1 MFESFKQFLVEEHR
15 VSADKITLEA
25 ELAADLGINSLE
37 LAELV
42 YTCEEKYDI
51 MIDEEELRNFRTVG
65 DVVKYLEANVEH

>member
-15 VSADKITLEA
+15 VNADAITMEA

-51 MIDEEELRNFRTVG
+51 MIDEEERRNFRTVG
-65 DVVKYLEANVEH
+65 DVVNYLEANVKN

>member
-15 VSADKITLEA
+15 VNADAVTMEA

-51 MIDEEELRNFRTVG
+51 MIDEEDLRNFRTVG
-65 DVVKYLEANVEH
+65 DVVNYLEANVEK

>member
-1 MFESFKQFLVEEHR
+1 MFESFKQFLMDEHR
-15 VSADKITLEA
+15 VPENLITMEA

-37 LAELV
+37 LADLV

-65 DVVKYLEANVEH
+65 DVVTYLEANVK

>member
-15 VSADKITLEA
+15 VNADAIRKEA

-65 DVVKYLEANVEH
+65 DVVNYLEANVK

>member
-15 VSADKITLEA
+15 VNADAVTMEA

-65 DVVKYLEANVEH
+65 DVVNYIQENQ

>member
-1 MFESFKQFLVEEHR
+1 MFESFKQFLIEEHR
-15 VSADKITLEA
+15 VNADAITMEA

-65 DVVKYLEANVEH
+65 DVVNYLEANVKN

>member
-15 VSADKITLEA
+15 VNADAITMEA

-65 DVVKYLEANVEH
+65 DVVNYLENL

>member
-15 VSADKITLEA
+15 VNADAVTMEA

-65 DVVKYLEANVEH
+65 DVVKYLEANVK

>member
-15 VSADKITLEA
+15 VNADAVTMEA

-65 DVVKYLEANVEH
+65 DVVNYLEANVKN